1 MHPEKKENFRNSG
14 LTGSGKSYN
23 EMCPFEIRNDT
34 GGSLLATHQSAI
46 KRSKQNEKRRLRNI
60 SIKSSVRSE
69 IKSVARALETK
80 DAEESKAAL
89 LKAIPVLTKAAAK
102 GVFHK
107 KTASR
112 KISRLT
118 KKVNS
123 LKA

>member
-1 MHPEKKENFRNSG
+1 M
-14 LTGSGKSYN
+14 
-23 EMCPFEIRNDT
+23 
-34 GGSLLATHQSAI
+34 ATHQSAI
-46 KRSKQNEKRRLRNI
+46 KRSKQNEKRRLRNM
-60 SIKSSVRSE
+60 SIKSSVRTE

-80 DAEESKAAL
+80 DADQSKAAL
-89 LKAIPVLTKAAAK
+89 MKAIPVLTKAAAK

-118 KKVNS
+118 RKVNS

>member
-1 MHPEKKENFRNSG
+1 M
-14 LTGSGKSYN
+14 
-23 EMCPFEIRNDT
+23 
-34 GGSLLATHQSAI
+34 ATHQSAI

-60 SIKSSVRSE
+60 SIKSSVRTE
-69 IKSVARALETK
+69 IKSVTRALETK

-89 LKAIPVLTKAAAK
+89 LKAIPVLTKAAEK
-102 GVFHK
+102 GVHHQ